1 MDESFYVLLFDILS
15 KIMKLI
21 ILLTTIFTV
30 NLLLYI
36 VDILMTFI
44 CKLYL
49 KAQRVMQE
57 INIITQTK

>member
-1 MDESFYVLLFDILS
+1 MDDSCYVVLLDILS

-57 INIITQTK
+57 LI